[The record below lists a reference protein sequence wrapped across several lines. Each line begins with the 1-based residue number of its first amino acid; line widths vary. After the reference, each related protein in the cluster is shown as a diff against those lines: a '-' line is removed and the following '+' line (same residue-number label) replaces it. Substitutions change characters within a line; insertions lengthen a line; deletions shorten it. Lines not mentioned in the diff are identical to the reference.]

1 MFLFGLRVERPAVVP
16 RLLLFDFFS
25 SCYTRRGCVIDAEV
39 FLNTGLVEI
48 VKRVLLLELR
58 KFDESIVSYLNA

>member
-1 MFLFGLRVERPAVVP
+1 MFRFGLQVERPAVVP

-48 VKRVLLLELR
+48 ITKIFL
-58 KFDESIVSYLNA
+58 KHKQ